1 MISGISA
8 MMKIGNNIN
17 NMISLTNFKRDDYF
31 QTSLP
36 YYDKSILRIL
46 DKYTGL
52 NTDVCSHITEE
63 MKNLEG
69 ESYADGG
76 QTPSENSLFKNT
88 CVLINNDIQ
97 HRLLIKKEYPYKMFS
112 CYLKEGESICPYEE
126 NKWFLHWLEL

>member
-63 MKNLEG
+63 MKNLE
-69 ESYADGG
+69 D
-76 QTPSENSLFKNT
+76 
-88 CVLINNDIQ
+88 
-97 HRLLIKKEYPYKMFS
+97 
-112 CYLKEGESICPYEE
+112 
-126 NKWFLHWLEL
+126 